1 MSLSLRLQ
9 EPFELLNSNAKC
21 VNTVPTFNP
30 SSLSHCLHHPRL
42 VCQNLLNQLE
52 LWDRNK
58 WCEGMK
64 GRNVKVKVVKR
75 IHFLLSCHYY
85 CSSHSRIIY
94 FFTLVRHSSI
104 TDETEDQ
111 DWANK
116 SQPWLRVFCVH
127 TESESISVAGV
138 NSLSRV
144 ELVWGW
150 ARRVGGCEL
159 WLGELRSEKR
169 RKWSQ

>member
-21 VNTVPTFNP
+21 VNTVPKFNP

-85 CSSHSRIIY
+85 CSSHS
-94 FFTLVRHSSI
+94 LVLFI
-104 TDETEDQ
+104 
-111 DWANK
+111 
-116 SQPWLRVFCVH
+116 F
-127 TESESISVAGV
+127 
-138 NSLSRV
+138 
-144 ELVWGW
+144 
-150 ARRVGGCEL
+150 
-159 WLGELRSEKR
+159 LRSFAIPQSLMRPKTRTELTKASLDCVCFVCTAER
-169 RKWSQ
+169 VKAFQLLEWTLSAESS